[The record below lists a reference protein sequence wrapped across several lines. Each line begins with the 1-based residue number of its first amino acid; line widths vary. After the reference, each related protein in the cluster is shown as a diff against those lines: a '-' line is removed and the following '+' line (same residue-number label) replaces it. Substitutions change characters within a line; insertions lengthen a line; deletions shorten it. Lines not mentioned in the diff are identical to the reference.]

1 MKSFRNNAHRTV
13 FLEVSRNMNR
23 SNNAALAALYLL
35 TADIR
40 LWNQVKDC
48 VQHNQ
53 ILFDQMRPK
62 NHSINSY
69 VLFSVA
75 KDLSLGTNHMTLCDL
90 ADTELI
96 PPKVFAII
104 CNSMAIY
111 RLGLDAFKKCRS
123 AKQNSAERNKNI

>member
-23 SNNAALAALYLL
+23 SNYAALAALYLL
-35 TADIR
+35 TADSR

-69 VLFSVA
+69 ALFSVA

-96 PPKVFAII
+96 PLRVFAII
-104 CNSMAIY
+104 CNAVAI
-111 RLGLDAFKKCRS
+111 RRCGLDAIQEAPERK
-123 AKQNSAERNKNI
+123 AKSGRKE